1 MMNKV
6 IRFCDL
12 AEGVTFKFAG
22 RPHPLGWPDG
32 PWRKISDTQVE
43 SEIMVAQVENVNRR
57 VEIITK

>member
-1 MMNKV
+1 MKKV
-6 IRFCDL
+6 IRFRDL

-32 PWRKISDTQVE
+32 PWRKVSDTEVE
-43 SEIMVAQVENVNRR
+43 SDQMTATVENVNRQ